1 MGWKQQVL
9 APAAGG
15 VLLVGGAVGLT
26 SFAGAQS
33 PAETP
38 APTETATA
46 TESRDLDRKRAV
58 EAFRFLPSGL
68 AGELGEGF
76 TLRAAG
82 GNFDWGFDLD
92 GHFGDE
98 ELTPEEIAA
107 INAETEALVAYLAE
121 RGFTVGTVADESGL
135 LDLDL
140 DLDFDG
146 LGDVDEDALWDAIE
160 AFEREQFAAE
170 VAGWTDE
177 EKAEWNAEVDEIVA
191 FLAGIG
197 ITVET
202 EEIAPGVRDVAWDA
216 AFEAVLESDLGELLE
231 QLDGLD
237 LEGLELGDFELGD
250 FDLGE
255 LLEEFDFGEFD
266 HLFELTP
273 ELIDELNAETDALV
287 EHLRNAGFDV
297 TVETDEDGLRYFD
310 FEDAANEEQIEQAID
325 EFFRARFAEEV
336 AAWSDEERAE
346 WNAMIDETVAELAKA
361 GITVTTQD
369 IIPGVRDIAGSEFL
383 EELFCDDHYDD
394 DEDEDDG
401 QEDAAA

>member
-15 VLLVGGAVGLT
+15 VLLVGGALGLT

-33 PAETP
+33 PTATP
-38 APTETATA
+38 APTETAAA

-135 LDLDL
+135 LDLD
-140 DLDFDG
+140 FDA

-197 ITVET
+197 IAVET

-231 QLDGLD
+231 QFDGLD
-237 LEGLELGDFELGD
+237 LEGLEFGDL
-250 FDLGE
+250 DLGE
-255 LLEEFDFGEFD
+255 LLEEFDLAEFD

-297 TVETDEDGLRYFD
+297 TVDTDEDGLRYFD

-361 GITVTTQD
+361 GITVTTHD
-369 IIPGVRDIAGSEFL
+369 IIPGVRDITGSEFL
-383 EELFCDDHYDD
+383 DGLFCEDHDDEEDY
-394 DEDEDDG
+394 DEDEGGDAEDDR